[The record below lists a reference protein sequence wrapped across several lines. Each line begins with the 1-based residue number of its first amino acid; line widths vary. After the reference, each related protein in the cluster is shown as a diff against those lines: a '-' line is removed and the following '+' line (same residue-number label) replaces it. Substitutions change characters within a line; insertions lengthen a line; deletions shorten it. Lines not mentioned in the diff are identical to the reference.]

1 MRDLIRKG
9 KEILFQSPSVYFLP
23 SFQFNITTV
32 LLHCVWNFDSRF
44 ISPVTVSVYHS
55 QIINTDVTDVLILT
69 VKSRECQSTAM
80 HCNEKKALKHSDIR
94 VNINLKLYYVPPQHD
109 FLHWSED
116 NSFNIG
122 IKMYKMCSSSSR
134 YWYFLF
140 SILISEN
147 MTDFR

>member
-1 MRDLIRKG
+1 MQSYTYGDHYTLLCLIILMRDLIRKG
-9 KEILFQSPSVYFLP
+9 KEILFQSTSVYFLP

-80 HCNEKKALKHSDIR
+80 HCNEKKSTKTFRHSCKYKFKIVLCTSTTRLSTLKWRQFI
-94 VNINLKLYYVPPQHD
+94 
-109 FLHWSED
+109 
-116 NSFNIG
+116 
-122 IKMYKMCSSSSR
+122 
-134 YWYFLF
+134 
-140 SILISEN
+140 
-147 MTDFR
+147 